1 MENLFTNGT
10 FNLSIIGIAALGYV
24 ANLLKGIP
32 LYIFQIIQQKY
43 GYKYV
48 TDSSRKASYRAL
60 ETIINELKPDL
71 IRKHK
76 SGRTSQG
83 VITDIYGNI
92 QFRDEL
98 SPGVYTIVKDWTWY
112 TIAKSQETLHAPN
125 VNDNTTFYNI
135 VVNCVGKNAQDFID
149 KVGERERLLIKDTY
163 YGSSQYLRIANAN
176 SDTFWD
182 RENTAPVVKRSMDT
196 IFNKEKDIVMDHLRK
211 WMDNK
216 DIYYKNG
223 LPWKT
228 GILLYGKPGTGKS
241 TLIRAIASELDWNIS
256 ILNDLYNL
264 RNFVYTKPRTI
275 VLLEEIDRMIPSKK
289 QIDQQA
295 EITGMLSSINPETNT
310 AGDYGPNVI
319 QLMQILDGLGSK
331 DGIIFIATTNNIEK
345 LDQTLI
351 RPGRFDLK
359 LEMNYIEK
367 EYAIQMIE
375 HYGLNPDD
383 FDMTAEEYNPSELQ
397 VKIFK
402 KLGIQGDV

>member
-48 TDSSRKASYRAL
+48 TDSSRKASYRAV

-149 KVGERERLLIKDTY
+149 KVGERERALI
-163 YGSSQYLRIANAN
+163 
-176 SDTFWD
+176 
-182 RENTAPVVKRSMDT
+182 
-196 IFNKEKDIVMDHLRK
+196 
-211 WMDNK
+211 
-216 DIYYKNG
+216 
-223 LPWKT
+223 
-228 GILLYGKPGTGKS
+228 
-241 TLIRAIASELDWNIS
+241 
-256 ILNDLYNL
+256 
-264 RNFVYTKPRTI
+264 
-275 VLLEEIDRMIPSKK
+275 
-289 QIDQQA
+289 
-295 EITGMLSSINPETNT
+295 SINPYFYWTC
-310 AGDYGPNVI
+310 
-319 QLMQILDGLGSK
+319 
-331 DGIIFIATTNNIEK
+331 F
-345 LDQTLI
+345 
-351 RPGRFDLK
+351 
-359 LEMNYIEK
+359 
-367 EYAIQMIE
+367 
-375 HYGLNPDD
+375 
-383 FDMTAEEYNPSELQ
+383 
-397 VKIFK
+397 
-402 KLGIQGDV
+402 